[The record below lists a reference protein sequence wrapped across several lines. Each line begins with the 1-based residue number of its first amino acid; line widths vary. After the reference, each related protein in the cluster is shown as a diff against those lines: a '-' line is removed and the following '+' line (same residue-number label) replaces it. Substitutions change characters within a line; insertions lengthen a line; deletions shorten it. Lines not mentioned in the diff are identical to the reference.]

1 MATGNFYTLAKPLQS
16 DQRLK
21 EERDAATRRLSVTGD
36 KAEAEPEARLWKV
49 CAEAAAPQFTVL
61 ELAAFRCSESY
72 RWERWSLAF
81 PSCSS
86 YSPVVSSTSLF
97 TPSFNRN
104 GLSGMT
110 LLDIFSIGI
119 PTYVS
124 EAAIVLYSLR
134 RPETFG

>member
-61 ELAAFRCSESY
+61 ELAAFLLFGVL
-72 RWERWSLAF
+72 SLGA
-81 PSCSS
+81 
-86 YSPVVSSTSLF
+86 VVSRFSELFQLLTSGELDQ
-97 TPSFNRN
+97 SVHA
-104 GLSGMT
+104 
-110 LLDIFSIGI
+110 LLQ
-119 PTYVS
+119 P
-124 EAAIVLYSLR
+124 
-134 RPETFG
+134 